1 MKGGGCGC
9 SSGSLLG
16 FPQAGG
22 QNVGTMSPPQTNTTM
37 PRTSSL
43 GMMGQTNSPRPRRS
57 RRMRNTSATMPSQ
70 SMDTMP
76 SQNMPTMPSQNMPT
90 MPSQN
95 MPTMPSQNMATM
107 PSQNMATMP
116 SQNMPS
122 NMGSNPASRNQVTR
136 NNLQQLQSQLNSL
149 NTRVNSMPTPST
161 GLFGGS
167 QKGGFLG
174 LFESP
179 KNEIP
184 TNQIPPTMN
193 SVAPPMM
200 ATPSTQDIV
209 KMPAVSA
216 TNSGSA
222 NERIRNLEQRLAAM
236 ESKGG
241 YALFGGRRR
250 RSTRKIKK
258 SHKKRKSSRK

>member
-70 SMDTMP
+70 
-76 SQNMPTMPSQNMPT
+76 
-90 MPSQN
+90 N

-107 PSQNMATMP
+107 PSQNMPTMP

-179 KNEIP
+179 TNQVP

>member
-70 SMDTMP
+70 SMATMP
-76 SQNMPTMPSQNMPT
+76 SQNMP
-90 MPSQN
+90 
-95 MPTMPSQNMATM
+95 
-107 PSQNMATMP
+107 TMP

-136 NNLQQLQSQLNSL
+136 NNFQMDLILMN
-149 NTRVNSMPTPST
+149 
-161 GLFGGS
+161 
-167 QKGGFLG
+167 QKDL
-174 LFESP
+174 
-179 KNEIP
+179 
-184 TNQIPPTMN
+184 
-193 SVAPPMM
+193 
-200 ATPSTQDIV
+200 
-209 KMPAVSA
+209 
-216 TNSGSA
+216 
-222 NERIRNLEQRLAAM
+222 
-236 ESKGG
+236 
-241 YALFGGRRR
+241 
-250 RSTRKIKK
+250 
-258 SHKKRKSSRK
+258 